1 MIKSNNQNTG
11 NKNSFKVKGK
21 KHQKNLEGNYSKIIT
36 PDFAQNVLVNKV
48 TNVNYEVAHC

>member
-48 TNVNYEVAHC
+48 TNVNYEVVHC